1 MAASRHFQLLASAL
15 LTLVCFRTGAD
26 AAPRIVNGTDAD
38 IKDYPFMVSVWYR
51 GAFNCGGSLLSSS
64 WVLSAAHCMAG
75 VQNASVLSVLAGT
88 ATLSGGGQRRMVRQ
102 AVRHE
107 QYDLK
112 ADSPRDVPP
121 LNDVGLLLLE
131 SPLELG
137 AELRPVSLPGPQQ
150 AVSAGTSALV
160 MGWGYAYTN
169 SGVVMDRLQ
178 VAEVSVYSLSDCY
191 RVLDGALNPT
201 NLCAGA
207 PEGGRGQCTGDSGGP
222 LLVSGGVQVGV
233 VSWSLKPCA
242 SRGLPAAFADVSL
255 YVEWIHQHTGHL

>member
-1 MAASRHFQLLASAL
+1 MAASRYFQLLASAL
-15 LTLVCFRTGAD
+15 LTLVCFRTGGDGGGQDHPEQRMTQTEGAWVSLRLWNVEQRSVLAWSLSEAVRGAAERAD

-88 ATLSGGGQRRMVRQ
+88 ATLSGGGQRR
-102 AVRHE
+102 AVRRAVWHE

-150 AVSAGTSALV
+150 AVSEGTSAFV
-160 MGWGYAYTN
+160 MGWGYAY
-169 SGVVMDRLQ
+169 
-178 VAEVSVYSLSDCY
+178 VSSDT
-191 RVLDGALNPT
+191 RRSP
-201 NLCAGA
+201 
-207 PEGGRGQCTGDSGGP
+207 
-222 LLVSGGVQVGV
+222 
-233 VSWSLKPCA
+233 
-242 SRGLPAAFADVSL
+242 
-255 YVEWIHQHTGHL
+255 